1 MKVTSENGKKQV
13 INRLNR
19 LEGQIRGINR
29 MLAQER
35 DCSDI
40 LQQFVAARSALQ
52 AALDVYT
59 GQIVNDC
66 LLADDLS
73 LEQHRKLAVEMLA
86 AIRKT

>member
-1 MKVTSENGKKQV
+1 MKLKSDLSKQR
-13 INRLNR
+13 IRNRLNR

-86 AIRKT
+86 VIRKT

>member
-35 DCSDI
+35 YCSDI

-86 AIRKT
+86 VIRKT

>member
-66 LLADDLS
+66 LLADELS

-86 AIRKT
+86 VIRKT

>member
-86 AIRKT
+86 VIRKT